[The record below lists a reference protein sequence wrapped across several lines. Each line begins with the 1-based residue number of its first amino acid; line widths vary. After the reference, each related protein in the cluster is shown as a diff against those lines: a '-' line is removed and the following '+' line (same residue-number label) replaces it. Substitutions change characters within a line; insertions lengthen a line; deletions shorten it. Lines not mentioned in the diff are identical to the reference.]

1 MNENAIIQFKKTDN
15 ILTDVQTIIEFA
27 RQNAYQAVNISM
39 LQRNWLLG
47 YRIAEEELSGKER
60 AEYGLEIIKKLST
73 ELTEIYGKGFTK
85 STLYNCYSFYK
96 TYP

>member
-60 AEYGLEIIKKLST
+60 AEYGLEIIK
-73 ELTEIYGKGFTK
+73 
-85 STLYNCYSFYK
+85 
-96 TYP
+96 

>member
-15 ILTDVQTIIEFA
+15 ILSDVQTIIEFA

-60 AEYGLEIIKKLST
+60 AEYGLEIIKKAFDRADRNLW
-73 ELTEIYGKGFTK
+73 ER
-85 STLYNCYSFYK
+85 LYQIHIIQLLFVL
-96 TYP
+96 

>member
-85 STLYNCYSFYK
+85 STLYN
-96 TYP
+96 

>member
-73 ELTEIYGKGFTK
+73 ELTEIYGKAFTK